1 MKDLQTNQKEVASIY
16 NLLKFSGELLAG
28 ADHEIS
34 NLLMMVEGSAH
45 ILLSPNPT
53 VAARQMAISAI
64 TEKTQRIKEVVSE
77 LRELL
82 SDGSQ
87 DPWRDNYVK
96 ELTTKAMSLVKTRL
110 KNHRVFFSLNIEES
124 SAIECKATQMVQA
137 LLSVLTS
144 AHDSIINHKD
154 KWIKVEV
161 YDLEEEIV
169 MEVQDSG
176 QAFKPQDL
184 LSGFD
189 PFYTHTSGRMGVA
202 LALAK
207 TIIESHGGEMKIFNN
222 QAQHPT
228 IRLSLPRSR
237 VQAPAQTGRLLT
249 EQYEIYEEN
258 VVELNAQKAA

>member
-1 MKDLQTNQKEVASIY
+1 MKNQNQKEMASIY

-53 VAARQMAISAI
+53 VAARQMAINAI
-64 TEKTQRIKEVVSE
+64 SEKTSRIKEVIGE

-87 DPWRDNYVK
+87 DPWRDNSVK

-110 KNHRVFFSLNIEES
+110 KNHRVFFSLNIDQSCTVES
-124 SAIECKATQMVQA
+124 QSTQMVQA

-144 AHDSIINHKD
+144 AHDSIQNSKE

-161 YDLEEEIV
+161 YNFEEEII
-169 MEVQDSG
+169 MEIQDSG
-176 QAFKPQDL
+176 LSFNPQDL
-184 LSGFD
+184 TSGFD
-189 PFYTHTSGRMGVA
+189 PFYTHSSGRMGVA
-202 LALAK
+202 LALTK
-207 TIIESHGGEMKIFNN
+207 TIIESHGGAVSIFNN
-222 QAQHPT
+222 KSNHPT

-237 VQAPAQTGRLLT
+237 ENQPALPEKKVE

-258 VVELNAQKAA
+258 VVALNIKKAA